1 MHQHSFDELGT
12 PLAEVTFCVVD
23 LETTGGSHSQ
33 DEITEMA
40 GCKVQRGEVV
50 GTFQT
55 LVRPRTPVP
64 AFIRLL
70 TGISDELLA
79 DAPPV
84 EAVLPSFLEFARGT
98 VLVAHNARFDV
109 GFLNAALTHSGR
121 DRLVN
126 KVIDTAHLARKI
138 LSGEVPNNRLATL
151 AGYLRCAHQ
160 PCHRAFPDV
169 LATIDVLHHLI
180 ERVAGF
186 GVTTLEDLVAMS
198 ASRMDGTFHKIA
210 LAEGLPTGIGVYR
223 FLGASGNT
231 LYVGKATNVRAR
243 VRSYFYG
250 DPRRKIRD
258 LLRETQRVEV
268 QRCATIL
275 EAEIAEVR
283 AIHREQPPYNRSGKR
298 SGSWYVKVSERGNG
312 KVATARVPKEDGAIY
327 LGPFASLRVARTLVD
342 ALRDAAAI
350 HRCAAPERCRGC
362 AFSQMATCVGPDGD
376 AHQAEVTRIARAVAG
391 DPTPVLDALASKM
404 DRLAR
409 MQRFEEAAE
418 LRSRAALL
426 DRALER
432 ARDARRLLA
441 AQEIALKVGSRALL
455 IRHAQLAAAVDHD
468 PSDVPGTVER
478 LRAIAVAREVG
489 SYFPGDVLKETR
501 VLVAWLTRAGDTEL
515 LAVTG
520 EWSSPSRAPVPRG
533 RFAPRGDAQSD
544 LDVFTRRSR
553 AVAPPPES
561 IVSFASESPSAM
573 F

>member
-1 MHQHSFDELGT
+1 MQQQRSFEDLGT

-23 LETTGGSHSQ
+23 LETTGGSPAGA
-33 DEITEMA
+33 EITEVGA
-40 GCKVQRGEVV
+40 CKVQRGEVV

-98 VLVAHNARFDV
+98 VLVAHNARFDIS
-109 GFLNAALTHSGR
+109 FLNAALRHSGR
-121 DRLVN
+121 DRLDH
-126 KVIDTAHLARKI
+126 KVLDTANLARKI
-138 LSGEVPNNRLATL
+138 LAGEVPNNRLATL

-180 ERVAGF
+180 ERVAGY

-198 ASRMDGTFHKIA
+198 ATRMDGTFHKIS

-223 FLGASGNT
+223 FLGATGNT
-231 LYVGKATNVRAR
+231 LYVGKAANVRAR

-275 EAEIAEVR
+275 EAEVAEARV
-283 AIHREQPPYNRSGKR
+283 IHREQPPYNRAGKR
-298 SGSWYVKVSERGNG
+298 SGSWYVKVSEIGGG
-312 KVATARVPKEDGAIY
+312 KVAPARVPKEDGATY
-327 LGPFASLRVARTLVD
+327 LGPFASLRVARTLVG

-362 AFSQMATCVGPDGD
+362 AFSQMGTCAGLDRET
-376 AHQAEVTRIARAVAG
+376 HHTEVARVARAIEG
-391 DPTPVLDALASKM
+391 DPAPVLDALAAKM
-404 DRLAR
+404 ARLAGR
-409 MQRFEEAAE
+409 KRFEEAAE
-418 LRSRAALL
+418 LRDRSALL
-426 DRALER
+426 ERALER
-432 ARDARRLLA
+432 ARAARALLA
-441 AQEIALKVGSRALL
+441 AEEIALRVGPRALL
-455 IRHAQLAAAVDHD
+455 IKHAQLAAAIDH
-468 PSDVPGTVER
+468 T
-478 LRAIAVAREVG
+478 
-489 SYFPGDVLKETR
+489 PGDVAGTIARLRSVATARPVGSFFPADILKETR
-501 VLVAWLTRAGDTEL
+501 VLLSWMARAEDVQL
-515 LAVTG
+515 LAVAD
-520 EWSSPSRAPVPRG
+520 EWSSPCISKGAA
-533 RFAPRGDAQSD
+533 RFAPREVDQNEV
-544 LDVFTRRSR
+544 DVSTRRSR
-553 AVAPPPES
+553 AAAPPPES
-561 IVSFASESPSAM
+561 IVSFASESPSAIA
-573 F
+573 